1 MQLWDAL
8 AQENY
13 PIFVMGA
20 SNMPESLDPAIQRRF
35 ERSFLI
41 GIPNN
46 QDRLKVLQILLKG
59 SKLDNSF
66 DFEYLSSLTE
76 GYTPSD
82 LLSLCKA
89 AVQMAQ
95 RDALTQ
101 NLEASSSLKS
111 FNKTAGQLEI
121 NNTTNT
127 IPPSSSS
134 VSPFNFIL
142 KIKVRLYIYILFI
155 IFIIFIIL
163 IKHKCDYK

>member
-13 PIFVMGA
+13 PIFVVGA
-20 SNMPESLDPAIQRRF
+20 SNMPESLDPAVQRRF

-46 QDRLKVLQILLKG
+46 QDRLKVLKILLKG

-82 LLSLCKA
+82 LLALCKA
-89 AVQMAQ
+89 AVQLAQ
-95 RDALTQ
+95 RDALKH
-101 NLEASSSLKS
+101 NLEASSSLKT
-111 FNKTAGQLEI
+111 FNKTAVQLEI
-121 NNTTNT
+121 NCTTDT

-134 VSPFNFIL
+134 VSPLNFIL
-142 KIKVRLYIYILFI
+142 KIKVIIYIYIHNIYNICFI
-155 IFIIFIIL
+155 N
-163 IKHKCDYK
+163 

>member
-13 PIFVMGA
+13 PIFVVGA
-20 SNMPESLDPAIQRRF
+20 SNMPESLDPAVQRRF

-46 QDRLKVLQILLKG
+46 QDRLKVLKMLLKG
-59 SKLDNSF
+59 SKLDNTF

-82 LLSLCKA
+82 LLALCKA

-95 RDALTQ
+95 RDDLTH
-101 NLEASSSLKS
+101 NLQASSSLKS

-121 NNTTNT
+121 NCTTDT
-127 IPPSSSS
+127 LPPSTFSS

-142 KIKVRLYIYILFI
+142 KIKVIIYIFI
-155 IFIIFIIL
+155 YI
-163 IKHKCDYK
+163 